1 MAKFN
6 KDNFKKVIYNIES
19 MEMHH
24 QNIWIPVGI
33 LEYMYDDDIGYID
46 KYFHTDKFN
55 RNKEKL
61 WEELN
66 KKFDE

>member
-6 KDNFKKVIYNIES
+6 KTNFKRIIYNIES

-24 QNIWIPVGI
+24 ENIWVPIGV
-33 LEYMYDDDIGYID
+33 LEMMYEDDIGYID
-46 KYFHTDKFN
+46 RYFHTDRFD
-55 RNKEKL
+55 RDKEKL
-61 WEELN
+61 WYELN

>member
-6 KDNFKKVIYNIES
+6 KTNFKRIIYNIES
-19 MEMHH
+19 MEMRHE
-24 QNIWIPVGI
+24 NIWVSIGI
-33 LEYMYDDDIGYID
+33 LETMYDDDIGCID

-55 RNKEKL
+55 RDKEKL